1 MDINEIPGIID
12 YSRLRDTT
20 PECPQIIKDYIRDSV
35 NQGQLPIDLV
45 PRLVAFPKDT
55 FPWYRKNWTKYYGLK
70 YFEINGE
77 MWGLYRGPVE
87 QPQPPA
93 PTPEI
98 QPTPAPALDPESE

>member
-12 YSRLRDTT
+12 YSKLRGTT

-55 FPWYRKNWTKYYGLK
+55 FPWYRKNWTKFYGLK
-70 YFEINGE
+70 YFEIDGE
-77 MWGLYRGPVE
+77 MWGLYRGPAE
-87 QPQPPA
+87 PQPAEPQPPD
-93 PTPEI
+93 T
-98 QPTPAPALDPESE
+98 QPDPEPKQ